1 MSPQFGSTPAVVIR
15 HLRLLPWSGPEGTP
29 AHLVTDGTASPLSRL
44 ADEVEAQQIET
55 ATVIRELALSMIVDL
70 ENPTPDEVRFLVRR
84 LCESIT
90 DLLRIAESRGDRIP
104 PYDEPDTDEGSEYE

>member
-1 MSPQFGSTPAVVIR
+1 M
-15 HLRLLPWSGPEGTP
+15 
-29 AHLVTDGTASPLSRL
+29 TDGTASPLSRL